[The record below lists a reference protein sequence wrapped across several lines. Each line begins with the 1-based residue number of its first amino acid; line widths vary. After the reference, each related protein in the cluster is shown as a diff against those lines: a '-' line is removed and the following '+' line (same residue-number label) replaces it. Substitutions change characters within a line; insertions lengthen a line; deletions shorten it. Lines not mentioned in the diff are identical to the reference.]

1 MTALKCAFSP
11 VICILLCG
19 FALSCGTGSPPIP
32 VLPLVISP
40 AALPPAVIN
49 VPYSATLTAKGGKQP
64 FTWALNSGTLP
75 PGLSVSTGGV
85 ISGTPTAL
93 GTTNFKVQVT
103 DSQTP
108 TAAVDIASESITVNT
123 AVSISTTSL
132 TAGSVNVPYSAIL
145 AATGGVPPYT
155 WSLASGSLP
164 AGRSPLTVNGSTIGI
179 AYIVNPSKVLVL
191 STDPNPKVNSLEK

>member
-1 MTALKCAFSP
+1 VA
-11 VICILLCG
+11 
-19 FALSCGTGSPPIP
+19 
-32 VLPLVISP
+32 
-40 AALPPAVIN
+40 
-49 VPYSATLTAKGGKQP
+49 
-64 FTWALNSGTLP
+64 
-75 PGLSVSTGGV
+75 
-85 ISGTPTAL
+85 
-93 GTTNFKVQVT
+93 
-103 DSQTP
+103 
-108 TAAVDIASESITVNT
+108 IT
-123 AVSISTTSL
+123 TTSL